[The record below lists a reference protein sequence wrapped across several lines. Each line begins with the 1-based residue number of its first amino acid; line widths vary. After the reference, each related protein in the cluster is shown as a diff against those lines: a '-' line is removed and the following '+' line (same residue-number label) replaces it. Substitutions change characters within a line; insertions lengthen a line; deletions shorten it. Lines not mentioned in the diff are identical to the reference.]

1 MSIGAAWTSSSTLRA
16 SAGVSCEHARQVGRV
31 VDLRDTY
38 KEHARLA
45 HDVHFDP
52 GGNVA
57 DRECDGLSLPD
68 AAGEE
73 LPKPLLPVGLRV
85 EVATGVVV
93 AG

>member
-1 MSIGAAWTSSSTLRA
+1 
-16 SAGVSCEHARQVGRV
+16 
-31 VDLRDTY
+31 
-38 KEHARLA
+38 LA